1 MANFISNGG
10 CSNGARV
17 ARDGAGAGARN
28 WQAAA
33 DIDITGWLLSW
44 RMIFATMWD
53 SDDMNS
59 IDGDFQLQWRNVTD
73 AGSFADLTATGEVKW
88 ATDTDLVNDN
98 AVVSDERG
106 GVENCTGMGVSH
118 LDGYEIEGASAKDLI
133 GITSDSVF
141 DMQFAVDMSGGDL
154 GDEYEFRVV
163 ETGTSNSYGTYA
175 GTVKIVENTGDIVGV
190 TKDNGGSALA
200 SCKYA
205 VFKVTDEGPPE
216 VYEYKGNGTSD
227 GSGNYS
233 FTVYWDG
240 STPNYMVYA
249 EKDDTPNVMDA
260 TDNVVQPV

>member
-88 ATDTDLVNDN
+88 AT
-98 AVVSDERG
+98 
-106 GVENCTGMGVSH
+106 
-118 LDGYEIEGASAKDLI
+118 K
-133 GITSDSVF
+133 
-141 DMQFAVDMSGGDL
+141 
-154 GDEYEFRVV
+154 
-163 ETGTSNSYGTYA
+163 
-175 GTVKIVENTGDIVGV
+175 
-190 TKDNGGSALA
+190 
-200 SCKYA
+200 
-205 VFKVTDEGPPE
+205 
-216 VYEYKGNGTSD
+216 
-227 GSGNYS
+227 
-233 FTVYWDG
+233 
-240 STPNYMVYA
+240 
-249 EKDDTPNVMDA
+249 
-260 TDNVVQPV
+260 